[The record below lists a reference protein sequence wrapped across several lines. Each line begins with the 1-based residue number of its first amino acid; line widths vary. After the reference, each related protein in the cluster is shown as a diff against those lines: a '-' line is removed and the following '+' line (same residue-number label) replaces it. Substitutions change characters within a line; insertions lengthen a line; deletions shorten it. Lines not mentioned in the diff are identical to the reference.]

1 MQARHRRRLHWLG
14 IVVLSSA
21 LAACGGRTRHENT
34 VALGASSDRTQQE
47 AGAHGSETMLHVVA
61 TGFTFALDAAQ
72 VRAGTIT
79 FLARNDGAISHDFAI
94 QGQGVAHKIALLKP
108 GHTASLTVDLQPG
121 TYTYTCTVPG
131 HALLGM
137 KGTLTVLAGR
147 EHAAAQPRRAL
158 RR

>member
-1 MQARHRRRLHWLG
+1 MQARHIRQLHFLG
-14 IVVLSSA
+14 ILMLSGA
-21 LAACGGRTRHENT
+21 LAACSGRTRHENT
-34 VALGASSDRTQQE
+34 VALGALADGTQQE
-47 AGAHGSETMLHVVA
+47 AGAHGSATMLHVVA
-61 TGFTFALDAAQ
+61 TGFTFELDAAQ